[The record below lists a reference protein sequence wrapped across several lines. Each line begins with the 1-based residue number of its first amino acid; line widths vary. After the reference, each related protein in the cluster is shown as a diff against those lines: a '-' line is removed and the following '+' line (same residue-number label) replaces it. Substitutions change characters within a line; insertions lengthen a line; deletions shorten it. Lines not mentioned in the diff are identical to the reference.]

1 VSTTKSIIYVPTSPQ
16 FSGECPQPLTAAD
29 LHSLLE
35 ASQALSRET
44 ILADLLK
51 ALMPIALRKTG
62 STFGM
67 LLLLRGEHLS
77 AVARA
82 WAWPDQLDVCLT
94 EMRPRVEQ
102 APLVLL
108 NAALRERRTVLPA
121 CIHDADLCA
130 GDTYLLHRAPRS
142 AICTPLLKQGVPIAL
157 LYLENAAQAS
167 VFTRRRVAFIE
178 MLAVQAAISLD
189 HAQLYQQL
197 QTEKALRRQAE
208 ETLRVSEE
216 SLAITERGTNGQ
228 LAFVGTA
235 MDVSKRK
242 DADEALRSVQ
252 SELARVSRISAM
264 GEFAAS
270 IAHEVNQPLA
280 AIAMNASAGLNWL
293 KLDPPQLNQVHN
305 VLSTILRASTD
316 AEKLIRSMNNMA
328 RRSGP
333 ELQRFAVDDAI
344 REVLLLLRAELHEH
358 GIQVCTDFT
367 LAQHQLQAERVQL
380 QQVMMNL
387 FLNAIDAMSGVSC
400 RTRVLKVCSAI
411 ADSSATLRIS
421 VEDNGRGID
430 ASVAER
436 LFDPLFSTK
445 PAGMGMG
452 LSICRSIVEAHGGR
466 IWTCPRQPQGTTFHV
481 SLPAAGPRN

>member
-1 VSTTKSIIYVPTSPQ
+1 MTTATAQQPPPPSGFAASPLTTVSTTKTNIDVPTSPQ

-29 LHSLLE
+29 LHNLLE

-121 CIHDADLCA
+121 CMHDADLCA

-142 AICTPLLKQGVPIAL
+142 AICTPMLKQGVPIAL

-178 MLAVQAAISLD
+178 MLAAQAAISLD

-208 ETLRVSEE
+208 ETLR
-216 SLAITERGTNGQ
+216 I
-228 LAFVGTA
+228 
-235 MDVSKRK
+235 SKRK
-242 DADEALRSVQ
+242 GADEELRSAQ
-252 SELARVSRISAM
+252 RELARVSRISAM

-280 AIAMNASAGLNWL
+280 AISMNASAGLNWL

-305 VLSTILRASTD
+305 ALSTILRASTD

-333 ELQRFAVDDAI
+333 ELRRFAVDDAI

-358 GIQVCTDFT
+358 RIQVCTDFT
-367 LAQHQLQAERVQL
+367 LAQHQLQADRVQL

-400 RTRVLKVCSAI
+400 RTRALKVCSAI
-411 ADSSATLRIS
+411 ADASGTLRIS

-436 LFDPLFSTK
+436 IFDPLFSTK

-466 IWTCPRQPQGTTFHV
+466 IWSCARQPQGTTFHV